1 MKGQVTL
8 EELLSFG
15 VYLLLLSMLISAV
28 FTLRDTGDQ
37 WSSRTILRA
46 EAGSF
51 ARTYDAFFNSNLY
64 NPYRN
69 YSGSGRGYI
78 EFEEGAA
85 VPVLSGKMEGAVGE
99 AV

>member
-15 VYLLLLSMLISAV
+15 VYLLLLSMLIAAV
-28 FTLRDTGDQ
+28 FNLRDTGEE
-37 WSSRTILRA
+37 WSTKTILRA

-51 ARTYDAFFNSNLY
+51 ARTYDAFYNSNLY
-64 NPYRN
+64 NPHKN
-69 YSGSGRGYI
+69 YSGAGSGYI
-78 EFEEGAA
+78 ELEEVA
-85 VPVLSGKMEGAVGE
+85 VPVLSGKTEVAVGE

>member
-28 FTLRDTGDQ
+28 FTLRDTGDE
-37 WSSRTILRA
+37 WGAKTILRA

-51 ARTYDAFFNSNLY
+51 ARTYDAFSNSNLY
-64 NPYRN
+64 NPHRN
-69 YSGSGRGYI
+69 YSGAGSGYI
-78 EFEEGAA
+78 ELGEGAA
-85 VPVLSGKMEGAVGE
+85 VPVLSGKTEVAVGE
-99 AV
+99 PV